1 MKQREEVTLV
11 SVSMY
16 SSHLFWEE
24 VESLLEGHSLSG
36 ELVVWRESSRVS
48 RLCNFSGL
56 GDLLQGV
63 NSLAIWAQGVHKMH
77 GCVLVTCAVEPLS
90 IIAEDGITFDT
101 YQWKVHVAEV
111 DRKKRE
117 AKSEKFSGRLRTQ
130 SEGA

>member
-36 ELVVWRESSRVS
+36 ELVVWRKSSRVC

-90 IIAEDGITFDT
+90 IIAEDGITFNT